1 MVLSMDK
8 RQFLLAEHE
17 RIRTSGQIFW
27 PEWRSDFERFF
38 EDILDMTPKWI
49 GARYLGPRDKALGIV
64 PGNVEWHFK
73 KQRAA
78 ERPVPKPAAKLAKR
92 RAAPKAVSASQKKKL
107 VQAAKEERRKRIAE
121 EFRRWE
127 ELQRAGREGENSPSA
142 RRRMP
147 KNSKSHL
154 GVAKDRRAEM
164 VDYDATHRAR
174 TC

>member
-17 RIRTSGQIFW
+17 RILTSGQIFW

-49 GARYLGPRDKALGIV
+49 GARYLGPREKALGIV

-73 KQRAA
+73 KQRFA
-78 ERPVPKPAAKLAKR
+78 ERPVSKPATKSDKR

-107 VQAAKEERRKRIAE
+107 VQSAKEERRKRIAE

-127 ELQRAGREGENSPSA
+127 ELQRAGDKGERA
-142 RRRMP
+142 QGKAEHAMAQTRMP
-147 KNSKSHL
+147 SM
-154 GVAKDRRAEM
+154 RR
-164 VDYDATHRAR
+164 VSPLR
-174 TC
+174 